1 LYASRI
7 FNYQGFTHLCSAV
20 KGRRFERGYE
30 LGELPLEL
38 AARVQHDIGIDT
50 QGFRLTLDS
59 YGVRHAFGGHSQE
72 WGSRDHYPLTE
83 ADMLSLPSWVFAPT
97 TVLEGATRVLPMQP
111 RRLRLEYVDSQQLKI
126 VLILEVRPRYRRL
139 VLVTMYKTING

>member
-1 LYASRI
+1 MHQEFLTIRDLLTYVQQS
-7 FNYQGFTHLCSAV
+7 
-20 KGRRFERGYE
+20 KGSDLKGVYE
-30 LGELPLEL
+30 LGELPPEL
-38 AARVQHDIGIDT
+38 VARVQDTSSIDT

-83 ADMLSLPSWVFAPT
+83 ANMLSLPNWVFAPT
-97 TVLEGATRVLPMQP
+97 TVLEGATRVLSMQP
-111 RRLRLEYVDSQQLKI
+111 RRLRLEYVTSQQLKI

-139 VLVTMYKTING
+139 VLVTMYKTKNG